1 MSGHI
6 QRRGRNSWRLKFDIG
21 RDPVTNERRS
31 RYITFRG
38 SKRQA
43 EQELTNRMAEYNA
56 GVSVDPS
63 KILVSDYLAEWHTDY
78 AAVHV
83 TPKTAERYK
92 QLIKNQIAPYI
103 GQVQLQRLQPAHLQS
118 LYAKLL
124 KDGLAPRTVGHV
136 HRLLRKAVGH
146 AGTMGL
152 VQRNVA
158 TLVKPPKA
166 DDAEITILTK
176 EQIARLLTHVKGRT
190 IYPILALGLATGARR
205 GELLALRIK
214 DFNSENSTVRIE
226 RALEQTKGQL
236 RFKAPKTKHGK
247 RTVMIPPPIVA
258 ELKAHIMKVQ
268 ERRLLLGMGRAGR
281 DDLLFPRWDGQ
292 VRSPHWLT
300 QKFQQAMNAL
310 KIKGVTL
317 HSLRHTHASQ
327 LIASGMDVLTISRR
341 LGHGSAAITLRV
353 YGHLIEGKD
362 AQAAEVMEHM
372 FNSLRTE

>member
-21 RDPVTNERRS
+21 RDPLTNDRRT
-31 RYITFRG
+31 RYLTFKG
-38 SKRQA
+38 TKRQA
-43 EQELTNRMAEYNA
+43 EQELINRMAEYNA
-56 GVSVDPS
+56 GASVNPS
-63 KILVSDYLAEWHTDY
+63 KVTLSDYLADWHNDY

-92 QLIKNQIAPYI
+92 QLIKNQIAPNI
-103 GQVQLQRLQPAHLQS
+103 GQVQLQRLQPAHLQG
-118 LYAKLL
+118 LYARLL
-124 KDGLAPRTVGHV
+124 KAGLAPRTVGHV
-136 HRLLRKAVGH
+136 HRLLRKTISH

-166 DDAEITILTK
+166 EDVEITILTK
-176 EQIARLLTHVKGRT
+176 EQIAKLLTHVKGRT
-190 IYPILALGLATGARR
+190 IYLILVLGLATGARR

-214 DFNSENSTVRIE
+214 DFNPENGTVRIE
-226 RALEQTKGQL
+226 RSLEQTKGQL
-236 RFKAPKTKHGK
+236 RFKVPKTKHGK
-247 RTVMIPPPIVA
+247 RTVTVPPPVVA
-258 ELKAHIMKVQ
+258 ELKAHIIKVQ
-268 ERRLLLGMGRAGR
+268 ERRLLLGMGRASR

-300 QKFQQAMNAL
+300 QKFSQAMAAL
-310 KIKGVTL
+310 KIGDITL

-327 LIASGMDVLTISRR
+327 LIASGMDALTISRR

-362 AQAAEVMEHM
+362 AEAAKVMEHM